1 MVTEKEKRGGLVC
14 GRQDRICDIVKC
26 ESGDMKEQI
35 ITAAKRVF
43 LREGYGAS
51 IDAIVAEAGI
61 ARQTLYNH
69 FAGKK
74 ELFLAVMEEVVDRTM
89 HPLLHIETDAPL
101 REMLTRFARHY
112 IEGALDPDSLAL
124 SRMISSAVKE
134 FPEIGPL
141 AYSAGP
147 RRTIPALAYYLRAQ
161 MEAGHIV
168 LRDPEIIA
176 ESFFGAVIGH
186 ARYRYIFGLGI
197 DHNDR
202 RRAAFI
208 EQVVEVYMHG
218 LQSGLNSTT
227 G

>member
-1 MVTEKEKRGGLVC
+1 MR
-14 GRQDRICDIVKC
+14 
-26 ESGDMKEQI
+26 EQI

-51 IDAIVAEAGI
+51 IDTIVAAAGV

-74 ELFLAVMEEVVDRTM
+74 ELFLAVMEDVVDRTM
-89 HPLLHIETDAPL
+89 RPLLQIETDAPL
-101 REMLTRFARHY
+101 REMLKRFAVLY

-124 SRMISSAVKE
+124 SSMISSAVKE

-161 MEAGHIV
+161 MEAGHIA
-168 LRDPEIIA
+168 LRDPEIVA
-176 ESFFGAVIGH
+176 ESFFGALIGH

-197 DHNDR
+197 DRNDQ

-208 EQVVEVYMHG
+208 EEVVDVYVRG
-218 LQSGLNSTT
+218 LERGRAPVAT
-227 G
+227 